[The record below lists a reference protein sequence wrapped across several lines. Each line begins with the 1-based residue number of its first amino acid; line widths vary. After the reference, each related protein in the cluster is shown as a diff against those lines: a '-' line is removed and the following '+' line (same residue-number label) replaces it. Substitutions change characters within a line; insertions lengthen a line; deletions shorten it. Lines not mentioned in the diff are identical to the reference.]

1 MRVLR
6 ALINTARRIDETIGA
21 NPCDALRIPA
31 PPKRQVEMLDIEAW
45 WKETVDVLKQC
56 IPGCESIEKVSDSEM
71 NAKVTLRVG
80 PVKASFTGKVILSDF
95 DPPNGYTITGEG
107 AGGMAG
113 FAKGSATVR
122 LEADGDA
129 TILHYTVK
137 ADVGGKL
144 AQLGGRLIDATAT
157 KLAGEFFEKF
167 SSIVGPVAVSDAEP
181 AEKKGWLGKVAGAFG
196 VIVFGLVIGA
206 HWCCIGGLVH
216 APNDPLMTSICSSST

>member
-1 MRVLR
+1 MDMNGSQR
-6 ALINTARRIDETIGA
+6 
-21 NPCDALRIPA
+21 
-31 PPKRQVEMLDIEAW
+31 IEASRE
-45 WKETVDVLKQC
+45 KVYAALNDVEVLKQC
-56 IPGCESIEKVSDSEM
+56 IPGCESIEKISDSEM
-71 NAKVTLRVG
+71 TAKVTLRVG

-113 FAKGSATVR
+113 FAKGSAAVK
-122 LEADGDA
+122 LEADGEA

-167 SSIVGPVAVSDAEP
+167 SSIVGPVAVPETGP
-181 AEKKGWLGKVAGAFG
+181 VEKKGWLGKITGALGVVA
-196 VIVFGLVIGA
+196 VGLVISN
-206 HWCCIGGLVH
+206 HWCCINGHIH
-216 APNDPLMTSICSSST
+216 AQNDPMMMPICSSRI

>member
-1 MRVLR
+1 MDMNGSQR
-6 ALINTARRIDETIGA
+6 
-21 NPCDALRIPA
+21 
-31 PPKRQVEMLDIEAW
+31 IEASRE
-45 WKETVDVLKQC
+45 KVYAALNDVDVLRQC
-56 IPGCESIEKVSDSEM
+56 IPGCESIEKTSGSEM
-71 NAKVTLRVG
+71 TAKVTLRVG

-113 FAKGSATVR
+113 FAKGSAVVK

-167 SSIVGPVAVSDAEP
+167 SSVVGPASASETESAD
-181 AEKKGWLGKVAGAFG
+181 KKSWLGKIAGALG
-196 VIVFGLVIGA
+196 VIAVGLVIGN
-206 HWCCIGGLVH
+206 HWCCVNGH
-216 APNDPLMTSICSSST
+216 AHVQNDPLMMSICSSRV

>member
-1 MRVLR
+1 MDMNGSQR
-6 ALINTARRIDETIGA
+6 
-21 NPCDALRIPA
+21 
-31 PPKRQVEMLDIEAW
+31 IEASRE
-45 WKETVDVLKQC
+45 KVYAALNDVDVLKQC
-56 IPGCESIEKVSDSEM
+56 IPGCESIEKTSDSEM

-95 DPPNGYTITGEG
+95 DPPNGYMITGEG

-113 FAKGSATVR
+113 FAKGSAVVK

-167 SSIVGPVAVSDAEP
+167 GGIVGPAAVPEAEP
-181 AEKKGWLGKVAGAFG
+181 ADKKGWLGKISGALS
-196 VIVFGLVIGA
+196 VIAFGLVIGT
-206 HWCCIGGLVH
+206 HWCCINGHVH
-216 APNDPLMTSICSSST
+216 AQNDPLMLSICSSSS

>member
-1 MRVLR
+1 MDMNGSQRIEASREKVYAALNDVEVLR
-6 ALINTARRIDETIGA
+6 
-21 NPCDALRIPA
+21 
-31 PPKRQVEMLDIEAW
+31 
-45 WKETVDVLKQC
+45 QC
-56 IPGCESIEKVSDSEM
+56 IPGCESIEKISDSEM
-71 NAKVTLRVG
+71 TAKVTLRVG
-80 PVKASFTGKVILSDF
+80 PVKASLTGRVILSDF

-113 FAKGSATVR
+113 FAKGSAVVK

-167 SSIVGPVAVSDAEP
+167 SGIVGPTVASETEP
-181 AEKKGWLGKVAGAFG
+181 ADKKGWFGKIAGALG
-196 VIVFGLVIGA
+196 VVAVGLVIGN
-206 HWCCIGGLVH
+206 HWCCINGH
-216 APNDPLMTSICSSST
+216 AHAQNDPLMASICSSRT